1 MSWEKCQEF
10 FCISMPPTSSNWIS
24 EHGSLGI
31 LAPPHKEIRSPRACP
46 EACGVQNQHLFTSA
60 PAETWSCYW
69 LYIFWTRHN
78 GGKPRKKT
86 LFKRCTTSQLI
97 SSQTPMWPLRR
108 EEENQMSKS
117 FNKEQQQEPSF
128 IAVQL
133 LSHVRL
139 CNTWTA
145 AHQASLSI
153 TISQRLLK
161 LTSTETMMPF
171 NYLILC
177 GPLLL
182 LPSIFSEP
190 SRADIMFFL
199 YWLIYGHVKK
209 FPICGRFGSQIHP
222 QHLAQF
228 LKDSKHSKNF
238 CWMNEFNR

>member
-24 EHGSLGI
+24 KHGSSRI
-31 LAPPHKEIRSPRACP
+31 LAPPHKEIRSPRAWP
-46 EACGVQNQHLFTSA
+46 EVCRVQNQHLFTSA
-60 PAETWSCYW
+60 PAETWAATGFTYSELGTMVGSQERKLYSNGVPYLSSSPHRHQCDLWEGKKRTKWANPLIKSSSRDPLLLLFSCSVMSDSATP
-69 LYIFWTRHN
+69 WT
-78 GGKPRKKT
+78 
-86 LFKRCTTSQLI
+86 
-97 SSQTPMWPLRR
+97 
-108 EEENQMSKS
+108 E
-117 FNKEQQQEPSF
+117 
-128 IAVQL
+128 
-133 LSHVRL
+133 
-139 CNTWTA
+139 

-171 NYLILC
+171 NYLILS

-190 SRADIMFFL
+190 SRADIKFFL

-222 QHLAQF
+222 QYLAQF
-228 LKDSKHSKNF
+228 LKVSKHYKNI